1 MEPAG
6 PLAGLFDDYLDQHH
20 TIDRSSTT
28 FPQFQTTFR
37 LYAKSLTALAT
48 TAGSPVPI
56 IEPIFLLAGSLR
68 ETPIR
73 QPCGTTQQPP
83 VGVFGDLKGLRSFIG
98 WPTAEVILERVVKAP
113 APKLPRKWI
122 CPIRLGT
129 LSP

>member
-20 TIDRSSTT
+20 AIDRSSTT
-28 FPQFQTTFR
+28 FPHFQTTFR
-37 LYAKSLTALAT
+37 LYAKSLNALAT
-48 TAGSPVPI
+48 TAGSPVPT
-56 IEPIFLLAGSLR
+56 IEPMFLLAGLLR

-73 QPCGTTQQPP
+73 QPCGTTQQSP

-98 WPTAEVILERVVKAP
+98 WTPAEVILERVVKAP
-113 APKLPRKWI
+113 APKQPHQRI
-122 CPIRLGT
+122 SPIRLGT